1 MNTRIALSL
10 AALLAGT
17 GLSAC
22 GGDDP
27 ASTCNEAPLALTQGR
42 WCITIT
48 SSTSSN
54 CPTSVAAPFWIDLT
68 QAGSSL
74 SMTSQF
80 GIDYV
85 GTMCGGTGTVLAS
98 APPADVVNT
107 IVFTSAD
114 AGSGTAQWDTGSCT
128 GTDTFTTASGSCP

>member
-10 AALLAGT
+10 AALLAGA

-27 ASTCNEAPLALTQGR
+27 ASTCNEPPLALTQGR

-48 SSTSSN
+48 GTSN
-54 CPTSVAAPFWIDLT
+54 TCGDGIAAPFWADLT
-68 QAGSSL
+68 QTGSTL
-74 SMTSQF
+74 SMTSQY
-80 GIDYV
+80 GITYA
-85 GTMCGGTGTVLAS
+85 GALCGSTGTVAAS
-98 APPADVVNT
+98 GPPADAV
-107 IVFTSAD
+107 ISLAFSSAD